1 MSRSGTVPG
10 VTAIADRP
18 PLGELLRDWRQRRR
32 LSQLD
37 LALEAGVSARHLS
50 FLETGRSKPSREMVL
65 GWPRSSR
72 SRCATATACCWPP
85 ASRPPTMSGRSRR
98 PRWSPCGA
106 RSPRCSPATSRSRP
120 RSSIAGG
127 TSSPRTAT
135 SSLFLEGVA
144 PGLLEPPANV
154 LRVSLHP
161 EGMAPRI
168 ANLAEWRGHLLDR
181 LRREVSATADA
192 RLAALLA
199 ELESYP
205 APAAAAPPRPAHGRH
220 RRPAGAPPRRAREL
234 SFFST
239 VATFGTA
246 VDVTVAELS
255 IEAFFPADAV
265 TAAFLHES
273 LPKR

>member
-1 MSRSGTVPG
+1 M
-10 VTAIADRP
+10 TAATADRA
-18 PLGELLRDWRQRRR
+18 PLGDLLRDWRRRRR

-65 GWPRSSR
+65 RLSEELEVPLRERNRLLLAAGF
-72 SRCATATACCWPP
+72 AP
-85 ASRPPTMSGRSRR
+85 AYDERPLEAPEMEPVRR
-98 PRWSPCGA
+98 AVAQVLTGHEPFPAAVVDRWWNLVA
-106 RSPRCSPATSRSRP
+106 ANRNVA
-120 RSSIAGG
+120 
-127 TSSPRTAT
+127 
-135 SSLFLEGVA
+135 LFLQGVA
-144 PGLLEPPANV
+144 SHLLEPPANV

-168 ANLAEWRGHLLDR
+168 VNLAEWRGHLLDR
-181 LRREVSATADA
+181 LRREVAATGDE

-199 ELESYP
+199 EVDGYP
-205 APAAAAPPRPAHGRH
+205 QPAASAPPRPPQGAIAVPLVLRHG
-220 RRPAGAPPRRAREL
+220 GQEL

-265 TAAFLHES
+265 TAAVLHET
-273 LPKR
+273 LPTR